1 PRPGHVRPSAVPGRP
16 DLRHLAR
23 DDPRG
28 RGQDARG
35 QSGTRPGPVPA
46 RPEAGGGRRGG
57 ARTRPTALGPRTPA
71 GPVAGG
77 PPRAG
82 PPAVSKARKAVEA
95 LQHGA
100 GGKGGEGDLVLPIAP
115 VFSRA
120 LGRAAAMLR
129 QKPAW
134 ALNQSEII
142 ELFRQ
147 VTRVHPD
154 GMIHYFLGT

>member
-1 PRPGHVRPSAVPGRP
+1 AFLSV
-16 DLRHLAR
+16 L
-23 DDPRG
+23 
-28 RGQDARG
+28 
-35 QSGTRPGPVPA
+35 
-46 RPEAGGGRRGG
+46 
-57 ARTRPTALGPRTPA
+57 
-71 GPVAGG
+71 
-77 PPRAG
+77 
-82 PPAVSKARKAVEA
+82 PAVSKAMKAVEA

-100 GGKGGEGDLVLPIAP
+100 GGKGGEGDLVLPIPP

-147 VTRVHPD
+147 VTRVHPA
-154 GMIHYFLGT
+154 GMIHYFLGTQLAVAERFAEAEEAFLEATVQPSFVPVRRPALLGLSFTQWQLADNPRGTGALSQWVHRVVWMRRSVESA